1 LEDVLAI
8 PLLNGF
14 KTDAGR
20 IAGAAAENLDRP
32 RGDRPGAPTEITF
45 RAGT

>member
-1 LEDVLAI
+1 MLAI

-20 IAGAAAENLDRP
+20 IAGAAAENLEDGLVAIAR
-32 RGDRPGAPTEITF
+32 APTEITF